1 MKLDGKSAVVT
12 GGGSGIG
19 AAICA
24 TLAAS
29 GASVAVLDRDLKAA
43 ESTASGLRDAAAVS
57 VDVSDRQGVEGAFAS
72 VANRFGRVDIVVHAA
87 GIDDTATKALVRQQS
102 ENGLAIDIL
111 SGLSQSQ
118 WERMIAVNLTGSFLV
133 LQAAIRCMKAHGSG
147 AIVLLGSEAGVHG
160 IPGTSHYSASKAGV
174 HALVRSASREL
185 APIGIRVNGIAPGVI
200 DTPMARRTA
209 SNFDPA
215 GPPIAPLGRAGQPD
229 EVANVA
235 LFLVSDLSS
244 YVVGEVINVDGG
256 RLAC

>member
-1 MKLDGKSAVVT
+1 MKLDGRTAVVT

-19 AAICA
+19 AAVCA

-29 GASVAVLDRDLKAA
+29 GARVAVLDRDLKAA
-43 ESTASGLRDAAAVS
+43 ESTGSGLRDAMAVS
-57 VDVSDRQGVEGAFAS
+57 VDVSDRHGVEGAFAS
-72 VANRFGRVDIVVHAA
+72 VAGAFGRIDIVVHAA
-87 GIDDTATKALVRQQS
+87 GIDDPAAKALVRHQS
-102 ENGLAIDIL
+102 EDGRSIDIL
-111 SGLSQSQ
+111 SGLGQGQ
-118 WERMIAVNLTGSFLV
+118 WDSMIAVNLTGSFLV
-133 LQAAIRCMKAHGSG
+133 LQAAVRCMKAHGSG
-147 AIVLLGSEAGVHG
+147 AIVLMGSEAGVHG
-160 IPGTSHYSASKAGV
+160 LPGNPHYSASKAGV

-185 APIGIRVNGIAPGVI
+185 APVGIRVNGIAPGVI

-215 GPPIAPLGRAGQPD
+215 GPPIAPLGRAGRPE

-244 YVVGEVINVDGG
+244 YVIGEVIHVDGG